1 MQLALSLTNV
11 LLQSY
16 YEIHFNY
23 NFTTPYLI
31 FNLINQNIV
40 NSFFRENLF
49 LHNKM
54 LSKYLFMHSQV
65 LNEQHSFVL

>member
-31 FNLINQNIV
+31 FNLINQI
-40 NSFFRENLF
+40 L
-49 LHNKM
+49 
-54 LSKYLFMHSQV
+54 
-65 LNEQHSFVL
+65 